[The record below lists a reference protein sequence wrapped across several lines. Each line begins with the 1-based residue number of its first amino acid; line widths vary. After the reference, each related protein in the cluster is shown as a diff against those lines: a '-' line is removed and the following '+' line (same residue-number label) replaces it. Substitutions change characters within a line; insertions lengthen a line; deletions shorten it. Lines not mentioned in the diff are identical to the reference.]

1 MLLDSRQMLIV
12 KLGATF
18 PELSKNL
25 GDFEDWI
32 GDAIKN
38 LDYSINV
45 LYAQD
50 SPRLFEP
57 SSYIG
62 VILTGSSSMVTDQ
75 EEWSERLKPWLIKC
89 MEQQIPILG
98 ICYGHQL
105 LAETFGGKV
114 ENRVNGVEI
123 GTVTIT
129 RGLASQTDVLFKNL
143 PIAFPAHTV
152 HWQSVTRLPSNA
164 VLLAASQLDKHHA
177 FRIGNRVW
185 GVQFHPEFL
194 EESMSYYINEYSQI
208 IEKEGK
214 DSAFL
219 LKNIKPTNNASTILK
234 RFGEFCINSNLI
246 GSSFSN

>member
-1 MLLDSRQMLIV
+1 MPLDLKPMLIM

-18 PELSKNL
+18 PELSKTS

-32 GDAIKN
+32 QDEIEN
-38 LDYSINV
+38 LDYSIKV
-45 LYAQD
+45 LNAK
-50 SPRLFEP
+50 SLPRLHEP

-62 VILTGSSSMVTDQ
+62 IILTGSSAMVTDR

-89 MEQQIPILG
+89 MDQQIPILG

-114 ENRVNGVEI
+114 ENRVDGVEI

-129 RGLASQTDVLFKNL
+129 RGLASQVDVLFKHL
-143 PIAFPAHTV
+143 PIAFPANTV
-152 HWQSVTRLPSNA
+152 HWQSVTNLPSNA
-164 VLLAASQLDKHHA
+164 VLLASSQQDKHHA

-185 GVQFHPEFL
+185 GVQFHPEFS
-194 EESMSYYINEYSQI
+194 EKAMSYYINEYSQI

-214 DSAFL
+214 DSICL
-219 LKNIKPTNNASTILK
+219 LKNIMPTNNASTLLK
-234 RFGEFCINSNLI
+234 RFGEFCISSNI
-246 GSSFSN
+246 HIC